1 MTELTGAYR
10 AVCAQIA
17 TVNAVDRATLD
28 HNLDH
33 LCEMIDWAVEGAMA
47 MGVPVGLVAFPELS
61 IHGAAGYDW
70 DSQRK
75 VACDL
80 PGPELE
86 RLADK
91 AREYDIHLI
100 PGSLLE
106 RDPDSSAIFNT
117 LPLLSPEGEL
127 LWRYRKI
134 NVWAPLE
141 PTQSPVDLLHNGY
154 DTHTYPLFPVAR
166 TPIGNI
172 GGLICYDILFPEV
185 TRQLAYNG
193 AEILVRSSA
202 YMDPWGT
209 GPTGLAVEAD
219 RVRALENTAY
229 VVSAQQGSSLSE
241 APPYSWSAPS
251 VIVDFEGRPLAEAA
265 TGERIIGARIDPALV
280 RQHRRSTL
288 AFNPL
293 AQGRHEAYDYL
304 NSSPLPPRPELA
316 EATNLHVRD
325 YERSLKSEHER
336 FWGEYYDEPCTFP
349 SISAPFWRAARE
361 RAEREKR

>member
-1 MTELTGAYR
+1 MTELIGSYR
-10 AVCAQIA
+10 AICAQIA
-17 TVNAVDRATLD
+17 TVNAADRETLD
-28 HNLDH
+28 RNLGH

-47 MGVPVGLVAFPELS
+47 MGAPVGLIAFPELS

-75 VACDL
+75 LACDI
-80 PGPELE
+80 PGPEIE
-86 RLADK
+86 RLAAK
-91 AREYDIHLI
+91 AREYGIHLI

-106 RDPDSSAIFNT
+106 RDPDSRAIFNT
-117 LPLLSPEGEL
+117 LPLISPEGEL

-141 PTQSPVDLLHNGY
+141 PTQSPVDLLQSGY
-154 DTHTYPLFPVAR
+154 DTEKYPLFPVAC

-193 AEILVRSSA
+193 AEVLVRSSA

-219 RVRALENTAY
+219 RVRAMENTAY
-229 VVSAQQGSSLSE
+229 VVSAQQGSSLRD

-265 TGERIIGARIDPALV
+265 TGERIIGARIDPRLV
-280 RQHRRSTL
+280 REHRRTTL

-304 NSSPLPPRPELA
+304 ETSPLPPRPHLA
-316 EATNLHVRD
+316 EAENLHVRD

-336 FWGEYYDEPCTFP
+336 FWSEYYGEPCEFP
-349 SISAPFWRAARE
+349 SISAPFWKAMRDRAARE
-361 RAEREKR
+361 QR